1 MEPIKSIP
9 NRLKSKV
16 GFRVVQDPVVSEL
29 LSIALSEMILPLEIY
44 NVNIDSELR
53 GGC

>member
-1 MEPIKSIP
+1 MEPIKSIS

-29 LSIALSEMILPLEIY
+29 LYIALCEMILCLEIY
-44 NVNIDSELR
+44 SVNIDSELR

>member
-1 MEPIKSIP
+1 MEPIESIP

-16 GFRVVQDPVVSEL
+16 GFRVVQDPVVSGL
-29 LSIALSEMILPLEIY
+29 LSMALCEMILPLEIY
-44 NVNIDSELR
+44 NVNIESEPR